1 MKVAFKTLG
10 CKLNQYEEYA
20 IREKLENQGFEI
32 VSFEEKA
39 DIYII
44 NTCTVTAKA
53 DRNSRYYAYKA
64 KRINPSSIVAFVGC
78 YPQVFYKH
86 LKDLNVELI
95 LGNYEKVKFLDYL
108 QAYLDLK
115 AGIKDK
121 FLEIKKLYDKHSICT
136 YVDGKLICVLNL
148 VKNPCLIDISISDFK
163 DFSRAFVKIQQG
175 CDSYCAYC
183 IIPFARGKPVSF
195 PKEKILKEIKNLSK
209 IFDEII
215 LTGTELAKY
224 GKDLYKNYFF
234 KELLKD
240 ILEIP
245 TLKKLRLSSLNV
257 QDLDTETINLFK
269 DEKICAHFHIPLQ
282 SGSDRILKLMK
293 RKYDTSKYL
302 ETVSFIKEV
311 KPHACIGA
319 DIITGF
325 PTETPKDFEDT
336 LKFLEK
342 TPLNYL
348 HVFTY
353 SDRPGTLAYSLRPKV
368 SPEDKKK
375 RTQILRNFSKERK
388 LKFIK
393 ENLGK
398 TLEAILLTKEDKNY
412 YYALTE
418 NYIDIKIPKEKD
430 LSKFKRK
437 LIKVIPLR
445 IENEKEVIG
454 KVLK

>member
-1 MKVAFKTLG
+1 MKIAFKTLG
-10 CKLNQYEEYA
+10 CKLNQYEEYT
-20 IREKLENQGFEI
+20 IKEKLENQGFEI

-53 DRNSRYYAYKA
+53 DRNSRYYAYRA
-64 KRINPSSIVAFVGC
+64 KRINPNSIVAFVGC
-78 YPQVFYKH
+78 YPQVYYRY
-86 LKDLNVELI
+86 LKNLNVELI
-95 LGNYEKVKFLDYL
+95 LGNYEKIRFVDYL
-108 QAYLDLK
+108 QTYLELK
-115 AGIKDK
+115 SGKRDR
-121 FLEIKKLYDKHSICT
+121 FLKLKELYDKHSICEYT
-136 YVDGKLICVLNL
+136 NNKLICTLNL
-148 VKNPCLIDISISDFK
+148 VKNPCQIDISITDFK

-175 CDSYCAYC
+175 CDSYCSYC
-183 IIPFARGKPVSF
+183 IIPFARGKPISF
-195 PKEKILKEIKNLSK
+195 PKEKVLEEIKNLS
-209 IFDEII
+209 IMFDEII

-224 GKDLYKNYFF
+224 GKDLYKNYSF
-234 KELLKD
+234 KDLLKD

-257 QDLDTETINLFK
+257 SDLDFETINLFK
-269 DEKICAHFHIPLQ
+269 NEKICAHFHIPLQ

-293 RKYDTSKYL
+293 RKYDTKKYL
-302 ETVSFIKEV
+302 EVISFIKEI

-325 PTETPKDFEDT
+325 PTETEKDFEDT

-353 SDRPGTLAYSLRPKV
+353 SDRPGTLAYTLNPKV
-368 SPEDKKK
+368 SPEDKKR
-375 RTQILRNFSKERK
+375 RTKVLRSFSKKRK

-393 ENLGK
+393 ENIGK
-398 TLEAILLTKEDKNY
+398 TLDAILLTKEDENY

-437 LIKVIPLR
+437 LIKVIPLKVK
-445 IENEKEVIG
+445 NEKEIIG
-454 KVLK
+454 KVN